1 MIETALKTAKEKNK
15 EIVKIEVEGKNVS
28 ALKLYS
34 KTGFKEYGRLERG
47 IIREGEYDGLILLKK
62 DL

>member
-1 MIETALKTAKEKNK
+1 M
-15 EIVKIEVEGKNVS
+15 KIEVEGKNVS